1 MFLFPVADLTWWTS
15 KTLTFIV
22 LLSWSFV
29 VRFCWTFLL
38 LFNEGDFPELP
49 FLDTLRFFTSTF
61 LWPWPFTTLHFGPLI
76 ISVTS
81 FVSGVWGVSTFPF
94 AILAFFC
101 TLEYGVTILF
111 VVSKADFH
119 HWPFSETDILWLWP
133 LNRPWTFFR
142 WF

>member
-1 MFLFPVADLTWWTS
+1 MFF
-15 KTLTFIV
+15 
-22 LLSWSFV
+22 
-29 VRFCWTFLL
+29 FLL
-38 LFNEGDFPELP
+38 LTLLDEHLKPWPLFSYCLDHLSFVFVEHFYFFLMKETFRNCL

-111 VVSKADFH
+111 VVSKTDFH